1 MNTEYNKFRNY
12 INTFSEL
19 TESRTSNNSLVT
31 VYHGSNTKFTKPD
44 PKYMF
49 LDVGNSQE
57 GVGMYFGDLE
67 TAQGY
72 GKYLYK
78 LQLNRKFFKK
88 SHGYVE
94 DNLPKGQL
102 KKFMV
107 NLRKLDPE
115 AMFMWCTD
123 YGIYATE
130 ESEITTQ
137 TIMEL
142 IEMLKLEELR
152 NFQIDISQHFKVE
165 YLVDSWMKCFKNV
178 HGLYNDNYGFYVLL
192 STDYKLEPIT

>member
-1 MNTEYNKFRNY
+1 MNTERLKFRNY
-12 INTFSEL
+12 INSISEL
-19 TESRTSNNSLVT
+19 AESRTSNSQLVT
-31 VYHGSNTKFTKPD
+31 VYHGSDTKFTKIN

-78 LQLNRKFFKK
+78 IQLNRKFFKK

-102 KKFMV
+102 KKFMMS
-107 NLRKLDPE
+107 LWKSDPE
-115 AMFMWCTD
+115 SMFMWCTD

-137 TIMEL
+137 SITEL
-142 IEMLKLEELR
+142 IEMLKFEELR
-152 NFQIDISQHFKVE
+152 NFQIDIAQHFKVE
-165 YLVDSWMKCFKNV
+165 DLVNIWMKCFKNI
-178 HGLYNDNYGFYVLL
+178 HGLYNDDYGFYVLL
-192 STDYKLEPIT
+192 STDYKLELTT